1 MRRPIIA
8 ALVAAGLASGCSM
21 APDYETPPSPVDE
34 LWPISAGESD
44 LGNSAIEDWR
54 QFVLDPRLQVL
65 IERSLEHNRDL
76 RIAIQTL
83 RRAEA
88 LYGVQRSEKFPNIDL
103 GAQGSNQRLGEA
115 VTGGASTVQRQYS
128 VDLGMTG
135 YEIDFWG
142 RLASLEEQA
151 LQNYLAT
158 EEARRNTHI
167 ALVSQVIT
175 AYLTL
180 AADRALLNLARETLE
195 TQSASLSLTQQS
207 FDNGVATGL
216 DVAQAQVTVAIA
228 QVDVANFTNRVAADI
243 NALAVLVGTGYDPI
257 LLPDGSREIALGPVQ
272 VGMPSAMLM
281 QRPDIR
287 SAEHSLMAAN
297 ANIGAARATF
307 FPNISLT
314 ATAGFLSGDLDDLFS
329 GDARSWN
336 FTPSLT
342 MPIFHWGELR
352 GNLEVAK
359 ADREIA
365 LAQYEQTIQLAFQE
379 VADALAARR
388 NLYDQFLAQQ
398 QLVAAYRDSYELSD
412 LRFRQGV
419 DNFFSVLDSQRNY
432 YQAEQDLISLRLTQQ
447 ANLVAL
453 FKAMGGGWVST
464 TETTASTEGDEP
476 DEGAQT
482 Q

>member
-1 MRRPIIA
+1 MKRHLLPALIA
-8 ALVAAGLASGCSM
+8 AALAGGCSM
-21 APDYETPPSPVDE
+21 APDYETPPSPVDT

-54 QFVLDPRLQVL
+54 YFVLDPRLQVL
-65 IERSLEHNRDL
+65 VERALEHNRDL
-76 RIAIQTL
+76 RVAIQTL

-88 LYGVQRSEKFPNIDL
+88 LYGVQRSQKFPDIDL
-103 GAQGSNQRLGEA
+103 GARGSNQRLGEA
-115 VTGGASTVQRQYS
+115 VTGGASRIERQYS
-128 VDLGMTG
+128 VDLGMTAF
-135 YEIDFWG
+135 EIDFWG

-151 LQNYLAT
+151 LQAFLAT
-158 EEARRNTHI
+158 DEARRNTHI
-167 ALVSQVIT
+167 AVVSEVIT
-175 AYLTL
+175 AYLAL
-180 AADRALLNLARETLE
+180 AADRALLRLARETLS
-195 TQSASLSLTQQS
+195 TQSASLALTQRS

-228 QVDVANFTNRVAADI
+228 QVDVANYTNRVAADI

-257 LLPDGSREIALGPVQ
+257 LLPDGRREIALGPIE

-297 ANIGAARATF
+297 ANIGAARAAF

-314 ATAGFLSGDLDDLFS
+314 ATAGLLSNDLDDLFS

-336 FTPSLT
+336 FTPTLT
-342 MPIFHWGELR
+342 QPIFHWGELS
-352 GNLEVAK
+352 GNLDVAK
-359 ADREIA
+359 AEREIA
-365 LAQYEQTIQLAFQE
+365 LAQYERTIQLAFQE

-388 NLYDQFLAQQ
+388 NLADQYLAQQ

-453 FKAMGGGWVST
+453 FKAMGGGWVG
-464 TETTASTEGDEP
+464 TAAASEQGERP
-476 DEGAQT
+476 PAAQAEAP
-482 Q
+482 

>member
-1 MRRPIIA
+1 MNRS
-8 ALVAAGLASGCSM
+8 LVALMLSALLATGCSM
-21 APDYETPPSPVDE
+21 APEYETPPSPVDE
-34 LWPISAGESD
+34 FWPESAGDADE
-44 LGNSAIEDWR
+44 GNSAIEDWR
-54 QFVLDPRLQVL
+54 MFVLDPRLQVM
-65 IERSLEHNRDL
+65 IERALEHNRDM

-88 LYGVQRSEKFPNIDL
+88 LYGVQRSEKFPNIDI
-103 GAQGSNQRLGEA
+103 GASGVNQRLGEA
-115 VTGGASTVQRQYS
+115 VTGADSTINRQYNI
-128 VDLGMTG
+128 DIGLFG

-142 RLASLEEQA
+142 RLASLEETA
-151 LQNYLAT
+151 LQAYLAT
-158 EEARRNTHI
+158 DEARRNTHI
-167 ALVSQVIT
+167 AIVSQVIT

-195 TQSASLSLTQQS
+195 TQKASLALTQQS

-228 QVDVANFTNRVAADI
+228 QVDMANFNNRVAADI

-257 LLPDGSREIALGPVQ
+257 LLPDGSREIALGPVE
-272 VGMPSAMLM
+272 VGMPSAMLV

-287 SAEHSLMAAN
+287 SAEHSLRGAN
-297 ANIGAARATF
+297 ANIGAARAAF

-314 ATAGFLSGDLDDLFS
+314 ATAGLLSAELDDLFS

-336 FTPSLT
+336 FTPSIT
-342 MPIFHWGELR
+342 APIFHWGELR

-365 LAQYEQTIQLAFQE
+365 LNQYEQTIQLAFQE
-379 VADALAARR
+379 VADALAARE
-388 NLYDQFLAQQ
+388 NLEDQYQAQQ
-398 QLVAAYRDSYELSD
+398 QLVMAYKDSYELSD

-419 DNFFSVLDSQRNY
+419 DDFFSVLDSQRNY
-432 YQAEQDLISLRLTQQ
+432 YQAEQDLISLRLSQQ

-453 FKAMGGGWVST
+453 FRAMGGGWVGS
-464 TETTASTEGDEP
+464 EP
-476 DEGAQT
+476 PPEAQ
-482 Q
+482 